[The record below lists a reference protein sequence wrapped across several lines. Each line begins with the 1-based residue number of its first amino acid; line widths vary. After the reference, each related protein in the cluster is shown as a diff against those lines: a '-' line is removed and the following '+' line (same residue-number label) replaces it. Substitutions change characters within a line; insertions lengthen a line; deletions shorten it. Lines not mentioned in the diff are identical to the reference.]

1 MSHFSLAVFTDENT
15 ILDDLLEPFCED
27 IEVEKYIALTK
38 KQIIQRGKDRIKILK
53 RKYKEYKKD
62 KKGYR
67 RKFSKNIEHLRYI
80 KKIPLMCKWD
90 NEKIYK
96 HEIRFYDKEQ
106 ISEDG
111 GIWSIYN
118 PKSKWDYYSI
128 GR

>member
-1 MSHFSLAVFTDENT
+1 
-15 ILDDLLEPFCED
+15 
-27 IEVEKYIALTK
+27 
-38 KQIIQRGKDRIKILK
+38 
-53 RKYKEYKKD
+53 
-62 KKGYR
+62 
-67 RKFSKNIEHLRYI
+67 
-80 KKIPLMCKWD
+80 MCKWD